1 MDVGIRPAFTKQ
13 KTSLFC
19 VFFKYGIATLADDFM
34 ISTEQEVVNTNICSA
49 SSCTK
54 DVQIVKTLQKAIF
67 MMTSFYYFDQNP
79 SEVCFLVQIRP
90 FAIQTSLRLPN
101 LNMKGNTK
109 RILVVVVK

>member
-1 MDVGIRPAFTKQ
+1 MKWFR
-13 KTSLFC
+13 S
-19 VFFKYGIATLADDFM
+19 KYGIATLANDLV
-34 ISTEQEVVNTNICSA
+34 ISAEQKINVNANMFQPA
-49 SSCTK
+49 Q

-101 LNMKGNTK
+101 LNMKRNTK